1 LRSDEA
7 DFEKW
12 TRSSWRQRARE
23 DVNHMWSS
31 GVSFTNRGLEIGGI
45 SSRTLANEFG
55 TPTFFIDENHFR
67 ARAQLWADALEA
79 SFGESAGT
87 VYYAAKAFICTDV
100 ARWIKETGIGIDVCT
115 GGELAVALAGGIDP
129 KKIELHGNNKSV
141 TEINRAVDVGVRI
154 IVIDSLFEI
163 DRVSAAAERKGIRQ
177 AVMLRLTPGVQAHT
191 HQSISTAHE
200 DVKFGFSIASGAA
213 RSAIAKV
220 MSDRNLELRGFHCH
234 VGSQIFGTD
243 SFELAATRIIGLMA
257 KFKAEY
263 GIELPELD
271 LGGGYAI
278 AYLPGE
284 ITVEPEDVLPSLSD
298 VVKRECA
305 AVGLA
310 LPLISIEPGRNIVGP
325 TTFTLYEVGTVKNVT
340 LEDGAIRRYI
350 SVDGGMS
357 DNMRTSLYDAQ
368 YFAVLADRESAAP
381 LTQSRVVGKHCETG
395 DIVIRDINLPSDIE
409 PGDLLATPATG
420 AYGRSMAS
428 NYNHVPRPPVVAI
441 KDGKARVIVRRENE
455 ADLLALDVKE

>member
-1 LRSDEA
+1 
-7 DFEKW
+7 
-12 TRSSWRQRARE
+12 
-23 DVNHMWSS
+23 MWSS
-31 GVSFTNRGLEIGGI
+31 AVSFNQEGLTIGGLTA
-45 SSRTLANEFG
+45 RTLANEFG

-67 ARAQLWADALEA
+67 SRAQLWADALSA
-79 SFGESAGT
+79 NFGDSAGT

-100 ARWIKETGIGIDVCT
+100 ARWIREIGIGIDVCT

-141 TEINRAVDVGVRI
+141 AEINRAVEVGVRV
-154 IVIDSLFEI
+154 IVLDSLFEI
-163 DRVSAAAERKGIRQ
+163 ERVSSAAKKAGVRQ

-200 DVKFGFSIASGAA
+200 DVKFGFSIASGSAWAA
-213 RSAIAKV
+213 ISEV
-220 MSDRNLELRGFHCH
+220 MSHPELELRGFHTH
-234 VGSQIFGTD
+234 IGSQIFGTD
-243 SFELAATRIIGLMA
+243 SFELAATRIIALMA
-257 KFKAEY
+257 TFKDAY
-263 GIELPELD
+263 STELPELD

-278 AYLPGE
+278 AYLPDE
-284 ITVEPEDVLPSLSD
+284 KTVEPHDVLPALSAL
-298 VVKRECA
+298 VKRECKA
-305 AVGLA
+305 ARLK
-310 LPLISIEPGRNIVGP
+310 LPLVSIEPGRNIVGP
-325 TTFTLYEVGTVKNVT
+325 TTFTLYEVGTVKDVT
-340 LEDGAIRRYI
+340 LEDGGIRKYV

-357 DNMRTSLYDAQ
+357 ENMRTSLYDAE
-368 YFAVLADRESAAP
+368 YFATLADRTSTAP

-395 DIVIRDINLPSDIE
+395 DIVIRDIKLPADIA
-409 PGDLLATPATG
+409 PCDLLATPATG

>member
-1 LRSDEA
+1 
-7 DFEKW
+7 
-12 TRSSWRQRARE
+12 
-23 DVNHMWSS
+23 MWSS

-67 ARAQLWADALEA
+67 ARAQLWSDALEA

-100 ARWIKETGIGIDVCT
+100 ARWIREVGIGIDVCT

-163 DRVSAAAERKGIRQ
+163 DRVSAAAERKGVRQ

-213 RSAIAKV
+213 QSAIAKV

-325 TTFTLYEVGTVKNVT
+325 TTFTLYEVGTVKDVT
-340 LEDGAIRRYI
+340 LEDGAIRRYV

-357 DNMRTSLYDAQ
+357 ENMRTSLYDAQ
-368 YFAVLADRESAAP
+368 YFAVLADRETAAP